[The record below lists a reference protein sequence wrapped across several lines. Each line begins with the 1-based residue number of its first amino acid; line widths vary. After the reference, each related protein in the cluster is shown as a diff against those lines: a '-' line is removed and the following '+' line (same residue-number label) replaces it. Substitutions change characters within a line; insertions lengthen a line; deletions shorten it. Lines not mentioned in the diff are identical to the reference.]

1 VLERARRDREVR
13 EGAALLALDD
23 PGVEQLL
30 EVVAD
35 RGLLERQQVL
45 EVAHADC
52 LAAGLE
58 EPVEDLHAMA
68 VGERLEDAFE
78 LGRLVVA
85 QARLGERRA
94 TLDEGEGGHRPTSYR
109 KNLIRS
115 HSIEILQCL
124 MGASAMPNS
133 QLPVAVIGAGPVG
146 LAAAAHLA
154 SRGIEPVVFEAG
166 ASVGAS
172 VREWGHVRVFSPW
185 SFNVDPVAAELLEG
199 TGWSAPAPQGYP
211 TGDEIVERYL
221 EPLAAAP
228 GIAESL
234 HLHASV
240 VSVTRQGVDKL
251 KDDGRDDAPYQ
262 LVVEQDGEERRYLAR
277 AVIDASGTWTR
288 PNPLGAGGVHASGE
302 RTYGDRIA
310 YGIPDVLG
318 GARERYAGRRVL
330 VVGSGHSAFNAILD
344 LVTLRDSHPGTEI
357 VWAIRGAAPE
367 RNYGGGSDDQL
378 PARGALGATVRTL
391 VAAGS
396 VEVVAG
402 FHTRRIAAADGR
414 LRIDD
419 GDRRIVADEIIA
431 ATGLRPDLDL
441 LRELRLELDDRVEA
455 PRALAPLIDPNLHS
469 CGSVPPHGVDELSH
483 PDAGIYIVGMKSYG
497 RAPTFLL
504 RTGYEQVRSV
514 VAALAGDWESA
525 RSVELVLPETGACG
539 GSRDAACCGSDSP
552 LLEIET
558 A

>member
-1 VLERARRDREVR
+1 
-13 EGAALLALDD
+13 
-23 PGVEQLL
+23 
-30 EVVAD
+30 
-35 RGLLERQQVL
+35 
-45 EVAHADC
+45 
-52 LAAGLE
+52 
-58 EPVEDLHAMA
+58 M
-68 VGERLEDAFE
+68 
-78 LGRLVVA
+78 
-85 QARLGERRA
+85 
-94 TLDEGEGGHRPTSYR
+94 TNT
-109 KNLIRS
+109 
-115 HSIEILQCL
+115 
-124 MGASAMPNS
+124 

-146 LAAAAHLA
+146 LAAAAHLS

-166 ASVGAS
+166 DSVGAS

-185 SFNVDPVAAELLEG
+185 SYNIDPVAADLLEG
-199 TGWSAPAPQGYP
+199 AGWSAPASDAYP

-221 EPLAAAP
+221 EPLAAVP

-234 HLHASV
+234 HLRSRV
-240 VSVTRQGVDKL
+240 VSVTRQGIDKL
-251 KDDGRDDAPYQ
+251 KDDGRDDAPFQ
-262 LVVEQDGEERRYLAR
+262 LVVEEDGEERRYLAR

-288 PNPLGAGGVHASGE
+288 PNPVGAGGVLAAGE
-302 RTYGDRIA
+302 RRHADRIA

-318 GARERYAGRRVL
+318 SDRERYAGRRVL

-344 LVTLRDSHPGTEI
+344 LVTLRDSEPATEI
-357 VWAIRGAAPE
+357 VWAIRGAAPD

-378 PARGALGATVRTL
+378 PARGALGATVRGL
-391 VAAGS
+391 VADGS

-402 FHTRRIAAADGR
+402 FQTRAIDSEDGR
-414 LRIDD
+414 LVVDD
-419 GDRRIVADEIIA
+419 GLRRLVVDEIIA
-431 ATGLRPDLDL
+431 STGVRPDLDL

-525 RSVELVLPETGACG
+525 RNVELVLPETGVCSVDRGAEAASCG
-539 GSRDAACCGSDSP
+539 IDSP

>member
-1 VLERARRDREVR
+1 
-13 EGAALLALDD
+13 
-23 PGVEQLL
+23 
-30 EVVAD
+30 
-35 RGLLERQQVL
+35 
-45 EVAHADC
+45 
-52 LAAGLE
+52 
-58 EPVEDLHAMA
+58 M
-68 VGERLEDAFE
+68 
-78 LGRLVVA
+78 
-85 QARLGERRA
+85 
-94 TLDEGEGGHRPTSYR
+94 
-109 KNLIRS
+109 I
-115 HSIEILQCL
+115 
-124 MGASAMPNS
+124 NS
-133 QLPVAVIGAGPVG
+133 KLPVAVIGAGPVG

-166 ASVGAS
+166 DAVGAS

-185 SFNVDPVAAELLEG
+185 TYNLDPVAAELLEG
-199 TGWSAPAPQGYP
+199 TGWSAPEPNGYP

-234 HLHASV
+234 HLRARV

-262 LVVEQDGEERRYLAR
+262 LIVDEDGEERRYLAR

-288 PNPLGAGGVHASGE
+288 PNPIGAAGVLAAGE
-302 RTYGDRIA
+302 RRHADRIS

-318 GARERYAGRRVL
+318 GTRERYAGRRVL

-344 LVTLRDSHPGTEI
+344 LVALRDSEPETDI
-357 VWAIRGAAPE
+357 VWAIRGDAPD
-367 RNYGGGSDDQL
+367 RKYGGGGDDQL
-378 PARGALGATVRTL
+378 PARGALGATVREL
-391 VAAGS
+391 VAEGS

-402 FHTRRIAAADGR
+402 FHTRAIDRSEDGR
-414 LRIDD
+414 LVVDD
-419 GDRRIVADEIIA
+419 GDRRLVVDEIIA
-431 ATGLRPDLDL
+431 STGFRPDLDV

-469 CGSVPPHGVDELSH
+469 CGTVPPHGVDELSH

-514 VAALAGDWESA
+514 VAALVGDWESA
-525 RSVELVLPETGACG
+525 RNVEFVLPETGVC
-539 GSRDAACCGSDSP
+539 SVNRDAGPQAEAACCGGDSP

-558 A
+558 AA

>member
-1 VLERARRDREVR
+1 
-13 EGAALLALDD
+13 
-23 PGVEQLL
+23 
-30 EVVAD
+30 
-35 RGLLERQQVL
+35 
-45 EVAHADC
+45 
-52 LAAGLE
+52 
-58 EPVEDLHAMA
+58 M
-68 VGERLEDAFE
+68 
-78 LGRLVVA
+78 
-85 QARLGERRA
+85 
-94 TLDEGEGGHRPTSYR
+94 TNT
-109 KNLIRS
+109 
-115 HSIEILQCL
+115 
-124 MGASAMPNS
+124 

-146 LAAAAHLA
+146 LAAAANLS

-166 ASVGAS
+166 DSVGAS

-185 SFNVDPVAAELLEG
+185 SYNIDPVAADLLEG
-199 TGWSAPAPQGYP
+199 TGWSAPASDAYP

-221 EPLAAAP
+221 EPLAAVP

-234 HLHASV
+234 HLRSRV
-240 VSVTRQGVDKL
+240 VSVTRHGIDKL
-251 KDDGRDDAPYQ
+251 KDGGRDDAPYQ
-262 LVVEQDGEERRYLAR
+262 LVVEEDGEERRYLAR

-288 PNPLGAGGVHASGE
+288 PNPVGAGGVVAAGE
-302 RTYGDRIA
+302 RRHADRIA

-318 GARERYAGRRVL
+318 SARERYAGRRVL

-344 LVTLRDSHPGTEI
+344 LVTLRDSEPATEI
-357 VWAIRGAAPE
+357 VWAIRGAAPD
-367 RNYGGGSDDQL
+367 RNHGGGSDDQL
-378 PARGALGATVRTL
+378 PARGALGATVRGL
-391 VAAGS
+391 VADGS

-402 FHTRRIAAADGR
+402 FHTRAIDSEDGR
-414 LRIDD
+414 LVVDD
-419 GDRRIVADEIIA
+419 GLRRLVVDEIIA
-431 ATGLRPDLDL
+431 STGVRPDLDL

-469 CGSVPPHGVDELSH
+469 CGSVPPHGADELSH

-525 RSVELVLPETGACG
+525 RNVELVLPETGVCSVDRGAEPAAE
-539 GSRDAACCGSDSP
+539 AACCGSDSP